1 MLSEET
7 VLGTEMCGAENCLN
21 IPNCVDECCAGPGER
36 PTNRLFGGEMEGDLS
51 APQGPHL
58 LNKPAGNRSREG
70 GHPQGWKA
78 QTRREM
84 ADEMA
89 W

>member
-1 MLSEET
+1 MQLRSGLS
-7 VLGTEMCGAENCLN
+7 

-36 PTNRLFGGEMEGDLS
+36 PAMRFIGGGKAGDLS
-51 APQGPHL
+51 ASQGAYL
-58 LNKPAGNRSREG
+58 RRLARNRSREG
-70 GHPQGWKA
+70 GHLQGWKA

-84 ADEMA
+84 ANKMA

>member
-1 MLSEET
+1 MIVH
-7 VLGTEMCGAENCLN
+7 VLIIVAKYCRKIIANRFIGGGK
-21 IPNCVDECCAGPGER
+21 AG
-36 PTNRLFGGEMEGDLS
+36 NLS
-51 APQGPHL
+51 ASQGAYLRRH
-58 LNKPAGNRSREG
+58 AENRSREG